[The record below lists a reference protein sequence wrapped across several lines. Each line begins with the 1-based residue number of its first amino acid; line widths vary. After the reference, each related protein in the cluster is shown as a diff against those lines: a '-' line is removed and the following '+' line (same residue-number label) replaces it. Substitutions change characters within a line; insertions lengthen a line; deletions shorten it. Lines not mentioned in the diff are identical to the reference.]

1 LNAIAASSTP
11 QRDEEKVIQSAHEHP
26 GTSITQGIAGR
37 GPVAGLRV
45 LDAGNMIAGPL
56 AATQLADF
64 GADVIKIELPGI
76 GDSMRHWAPMKEGR
90 SLWWKVIGRNKR
102 LITLALSK
110 PRGQALFKQLVRNTD
125 VLIENF
131 RPGTFERWGLGFAEL
146 SKINPRLVMVRV
158 SGFGQTGPYAKRG
171 GYGTIAE
178 AFSGIP
184 SFTGFPDR
192 PPTLP
197 GFPMAD
203 SVASTFAAM
212 SAMFGIYHRDNGDGT
227 GQEIDVSLYE
237 PLFRLVESQVIGF
250 DQLGIVKTRQG
261 NRLAEDSP
269 RNTYETR
276 DGRWIGI
283 SASSQRTFER
293 LASAMGMPELATDP
307 RFIDNKLR
315 CDNDVA
321 LDEIIGRWFRERD
334 CDALMQMFE
343 EAEVVAGPVLDI
355 RDIVDDPHYAARQN
369 IVSVPDEDFG
379 SVRMQGV
386 VPRFVETPGEVR
398 HSGRALG
405 ADNDDVYLN
414 MLGLSRTELEQLK
427 SEGIV

>member
-1 LNAIAASSTP
+1 MSDSASSTQAP
-11 QRDEEKVIQSAHEHP
+11 R
-26 GTSITQGIAGR
+26 GR
-37 GPVAGLRV
+37 SGPLAGLRV
-45 LDAGNMIAGPL
+45 IDAGNMIAGPL

-64 GADVIKIELPGI
+64 GADVIKVELPGI
-76 GDSMRHWAPMKEGR
+76 GDSMRHWTPMKEGK

-102 LITLALSK
+102 LITLTLST
-110 PRGQALFKQLVRNTD
+110 PRGQKLFRELVRTAD
-125 VLIENF
+125 IVIENY
-131 RPGTFERWGLGFAEL
+131 RPGTFERWGMGYADLA
-146 SKINPRLVMVRV
+146 KINPGLVMVRV

-184 SFTGFPDR
+184 SFTGAADR

-212 SAMFGIYHRDNGDGT
+212 SAMFAIYNRDHGGGN

-250 DQLGIVKTRQG
+250 DQLGIVKQRQG

-293 LASAMGMPELATDP
+293 LAAALDMPELVTDP
-307 RFIDNKLR
+307 RFVDNAAR
-315 CDNDVA
+315 CANDAV
-321 LDEIIGRWFRERD
+321 LDATIAAWFRQRD
-334 CDALMQMFE
+334 CDAIMAHFD

-355 RDIVDDPHYAARQN
+355 RDIFKDPHYSARQN
-369 IVSVPDEDFG
+369 IVSVADGDFG
-379 SVRMQGV
+379 TVRMQGV
-386 VPRFVETPGEVR
+386 TPKFARTPGEVR
-398 HSGRALG
+398 HSGGALG
-405 ADNDDVYLN
+405 ADNRAIFIDE
-414 MLGLSRTELEQLK
+414 LGLSEAEFSALRE
-427 SEGIV
+427 EGII

>member
-1 LNAIAASSTP
+1 MPSRSQISSPAS
-11 QRDEEKVIQSAHEHP
+11 A
-26 GTSITQGIAGR
+26 TSPSPR
-37 GPVAGLRV
+37 KGPLVGLRV

-64 GADVIKIELPGI
+64 GADVIKLELPGT
-76 GDSMRHWAPMKEGR
+76 GDSMRHWAPMKDGL

-102 LITLALSK
+102 LITLTLSK
-110 PRGQALFKQLVRNTD
+110 PRGQELFRELVRD
-125 VLIENF
+125 SDILIENY
-131 RPGTFERWGLGFAEL
+131 RPGTFERWGLGYKEL
-146 SKINPRLVMVRV
+146 AQINPKLVMVRV

-212 SAMFGIYHRDNGDGT
+212 SAMFAIYNRDNGDGR

-250 DQLGIVKTRQG
+250 DQLGIVKQRQG

-276 DGRWIGI
+276 DGQWVGV

-293 LASAMGMPELATDP
+293 LTAAMDMPELITDP
-307 RFIDNKLR
+307 RFVDNSSR
-315 CDNDVA
+315 CTNDVA
-321 LDEIIGRWFRERD
+321 LDAMIAGWFKQRD
-334 CDALMQMFE
+334 CDAVMALFE

-355 RDIVDDPHYAARQN
+355 SEIVKDPHYLAREN
-369 IVSVPDEDFG
+369 IVSVPDDDFG
-379 SVRMQGV
+379 RVRMQGV
-386 VPRFVETPGEVR
+386 VPKFQGTPGEVR

-405 ADNDDVYLN
+405 ADNRAIFID
-414 MLGLSRTELEQLK
+414 MLGVTEAEFLALQA
-427 SEGIV
+427 EGVI

>member
-1 LNAIAASSTP
+1 MNESTTTRTATPSTKRAGPLN
-11 QRDEEKVIQSAHEHP
+11 
-26 GTSITQGIAGR
+26 
-37 GPVAGLRV
+37 GLRV
-45 LDAGNMIAGPL
+45 IDAGTMIAGPL

-64 GADVIKIELPGI
+64 GADVIKVELPDT
-76 GDSMRHWAPMKEGR
+76 GDSMRHWAPMKDGC

-102 LITLALSK
+102 LITLTLSR
-110 PRGQALFKQLVRNTD
+110 PEGQEIFRDLVRGAD
-125 VLIENF
+125 IVIENY
-131 RPGTFERWGLGFAEL
+131 RPGTFERWGLGYKEL
-146 SKINPRLVMVRV
+146 SAINPGLVLVRV

-212 SAMFGIYHRDNGDGT
+212 SAMFAIYHRDHHGGK

-237 PLFRLVESQVIGF
+237 PLFRLVEAQVIGF
-250 DQLGIVKTRQG
+250 DQLGIVKQRQG

-269 RNTYETR
+269 RNTYRTR

-293 LASAMGMPELATDP
+293 LAKAIGMAELIKDP
-307 RFIDNKLR
+307 RFSNNSAR
-315 CDNDVA
+315 CTNDVA
-321 LDEIIGRWFRERD
+321 LDEKIAQWFEQRD
-334 CDALMQMFE
+334 CDDVMRLFE
-343 EAEVVAGPVLDI
+343 QADVVAGPVLDV
-355 RDIVDDPHYAARQN
+355 RDIFKDPHYLARQN
-369 IVSVPDEDFG
+369 IVKVKDDDFG
-379 SVRMQGV
+379 EVKMQGV
-386 VPRFVETPGEVR
+386 VPKFADTPGGVR
-398 HSGRALG
+398 HAGRGLG
-405 ADNDDVYLN
+405 ADNRAVYIDE
-414 MLGLSRTELEQLK
+414 MGMSEQRFSQLLA
-427 SEGIV
+427 SGVI

>member
-1 LNAIAASSTP
+1 M
-11 QRDEEKVIQSAHEHP
+11 RRK
-26 GTSITQGIAGR
+26 

-76 GDSMRHWAPMKEGR
+76 GDSMRHWAPLKEGH

-110 PRGQALFKQLVRNTD
+110 PRGQALFRDLVRDTD
-125 VLIENF
+125 ILIENF
-131 RPGTFERWGLGFAEL
+131 RPGTFERWGLGFEDL
-146 SKINPRLVMVRV
+146 RKINPRLVMVRV

-178 AFSGIP
+178 AFSGVP

-197 GFPMAD
+197 GFPLAD
-203 SVASTFAAM
+203 STAATFSAMAAM
-212 SAMFGIYHRDNGDGT
+212 MAIYNRDNGDGT

-250 DQLGIVKTRQG
+250 DQLGIVKQRQG
-261 NRLAEDSP
+261 NRLSEDSP
-269 RNTYETR
+269 RNTYQTR
-276 DGRWIGI
+276 DGRWVGI

-293 LASAMGMPELATDP
+293 LALAMDMPELIQDP
-307 RFIDNKLR
+307 RFIDNASR
-315 CDNDVA
+315 CEHDVA
-321 LDEIIGRWFRERD
+321 LDILIAEWFRQRD
-334 CDALMQMFE
+334 CEDLMNLFE
-343 EAEVVAGPVLDI
+343 RAEVVAGPVLDI
-355 RDIVDDPHYAARQN
+355 RDIVKDPQYIAREN
-369 IVSVPDEDFG
+369 IVSVADDDFG
-379 SVRMQGV
+379 SVRMQNV
-386 VPRFVETPGEVR
+386 VPRFLGTPGEVR

-405 ADNDDVYLN
+405 ADNHEVYTQ
-414 MLGLSRTELEQLK
+414 MLGLSDAEFEALQA
-427 SEGIV
+427 EGII

>member
-1 LNAIAASSTP
+1 M
-11 QRDEEKVIQSAHEHP
+11 
-26 GTSITQGIAGR
+26 
-37 GPVAGLRV
+37 GPLKGLRV

-56 AATQLADF
+56 AATQLAGF
-64 GADVIKIELPGI
+64 GADVIKVEMPDV

-110 PRGQALFKQLVRNTD
+110 PKAQELFKQLVRDTD
-125 VLIENF
+125 ILIENF

-197 GFPMAD
+197 GFPLAD
-203 SVASTFAAM
+203 SVASTFSAM
-212 SAMFGIYHRDNGDGT
+212 SAMFAVYNRDHGDGK

-261 NRLAEDSP
+261 NRLSEDSP
-269 RNTYETR
+269 RNTYQTR

-293 LASAMGMPELATDP
+293 LAESMGMPELVTDP
-307 RFIDNKLR
+307 RFVDNTSR
-315 CDNDVA
+315 CAHDVA
-321 LDEIIGRWFRERD
+321 LDEIIANWFKQRD
-334 CDALMQMFE
+334 CDDLMALFE
-343 EAEVVAGPVLDI
+343 RAEVVAGPVLDI
-355 RDIVDDPHYAARQN
+355 RDIATDPQYIARQN
-369 IVSVPDEDFG
+369 IVSVPDDDFG
-379 SVRMQGV
+379 SVKMQGV
-386 VPRFVETPGEVR
+386 VPRFLGTPGEVR
-398 HSGRALG
+398 HAGRALG
-405 ADNDDVYLN
+405 ADNVEVFTQL
-414 MLGLSRTELEQLK
+414 LGLTTDELKALQE
-427 SEGIV
+427 EGVI

>member
-1 LNAIAASSTP
+1 MAEQPAAP
-11 QRDEEKVIQSAHEHP
+11 GKVGKSAKR
-26 GTSITQGIAGR
+26 AG
-37 GPVAGLRV
+37 PLQGLRV
-45 LDAGNMIAGPL
+45 IDAGTMIAGPL

-64 GADVIKIELPGI
+64 GADVIKIEMPGV
-76 GDSMRHWAPMKEGR
+76 GDSIRSWAPLKEGR

-102 LITLALSK
+102 LITLSLSS
-110 PRGQALFKQLVRNTD
+110 PEGQEIFRTLARTADIV
-125 VLIENF
+125 IENY
-131 RPGTFERWGLGFAEL
+131 RPGTFERWGLGYADL
-146 SKINPRLVMVRV
+146 ARINPGLVLVRV

-212 SAMFGIYHRDNGDGT
+212 AAMFALYNRDHDSGR

-250 DQLGIVKTRQG
+250 DQLGIVKKRQG

-269 RNTYETR
+269 RNTFRTS
-276 DGRWIGI
+276 DDRWIGI

-293 LASAMGMPELATDP
+293 LAKAMDMPELIDDP
-307 RFIDNKLR
+307 RFVDNASR

-321 LDEIIGRWFRERD
+321 LDTLIAQWFEKRSASDVLALFERAD
-334 CDALMQMFE
+334 
-343 EAEVVAGPVLDI
+343 VVAGPVLDI
-355 RDIVDDPHYAARQN
+355 RDIFADPHYQARQN
-369 IVSVPDEDFG
+369 IVRVEDDDFG
-379 SVRMQGV
+379 SVRMQGA
-386 VPRFVETPGEVR
+386 VPRFNETPGEVR
-398 HSGRALG
+398 HAGRALG
-405 ADNDDVYLN
+405 ADNRDVYVGE
-414 MLGLSRTELEQLK
+414 LGLTEARFAELL
-427 SEGIV
+427 GRGVI

>member
-1 LNAIAASSTP
+1 MTTASQASPSLSEPSTAT
-11 QRDEEKVIQSAHEHP
+11 RK
-26 GTSITQGIAGR
+26 
-37 GPVAGLRV
+37 GPLVGLRV

-64 GADVIKIELPGI
+64 GAEVIKLELPGV
-76 GDSMRHWAPMKEGR
+76 GDSMRHWTPMKDGL

-102 LITLALSK
+102 LITLTLSK
-110 PRGQALFKQLVRNTD
+110 PRGQELFRELVRKSD
-125 VLIENF
+125 ILIENY
-131 RPGTFERWGLGFAEL
+131 RPGTFERWGLGYAEL
-146 SKINPRLVMVRV
+146 AKINPRLVMVRV

-212 SAMFGIYHRDNGDGT
+212 SAMFAVYNRDHGDGR

-250 DQLGIVKTRQG
+250 DQLGIVKQRQG
-261 NRLAEDSP
+261 NRLSEDSP
-269 RNTYETR
+269 RNTYQTS
-276 DGRWIGI
+276 DGRWVGI

-293 LASAMGMPELATDP
+293 LAAAMGMPELITDP
-307 RFIDNKLR
+307 RFVDNALR
-315 CDNDVA
+315 CANDVA
-321 LDEIIGRWFRERD
+321 LDTLIAAWFKTRR
-334 CDALMQMFE
+334 CDDVMALFE
-343 EAEVVAGPVLDI
+343 EAEVVAGPVLNI
-355 RDIVDDPHYAARQN
+355 GDIVKDPHYLAREN
-369 IVSVPDEDFG
+369 IVSVQDDDFG

-386 VPRFVETPGEVR
+386 VPKFQDTPGEVR

-405 ADNDDVYLN
+405 ADNRAIFIDE
-414 MLGLSRTELEQLK
+414 LGVTEAEFAALLA
-427 SEGIV
+427 EGVI

>member
-1 LNAIAASSTP
+1 MEQQSMRTESPPPDRPNA
-11 QRDEEKVIQSAHEHP
+11 
-26 GTSITQGIAGR
+26 
-37 GPVAGLRV
+37 GPLRGLRV

-64 GADVIKIELPGI
+64 GADVIKVELPGL
-76 GDSMRHWAPMKEGR
+76 GDSMRHWAPTKEGR

-110 PRGQALFKQLVRNTD
+110 PRGQELFKQLVAHSD
-125 VLIENF
+125 IVIENF
-131 RPGTFERWGLGFAEL
+131 RPGTFERWGLGYSDL
-146 SKINPRLVMVRV
+146 SKVKPGLVMVRV
-158 SGFGQTGPYAKRG
+158 SGFGQTGPYSQRG

-178 AFSGIP
+178 AFSGVP

-197 GFPMAD
+197 GFPLAD
-203 SVASTFAAM
+203 SVAATFSAMAAM
-212 SAMFGIYHRDNGDGT
+212 FAIYNRDHRAGE

-250 DQLGIVKTRQG
+250 DQLGIVKGRQG

-269 RNTYETR
+269 RNTYLTR

-293 LASAMGMPELATDP
+293 LAEAMGMPELISDP
-307 RFIDNKLR
+307 RFVNNTAR
-315 CDNDVA
+315 CENDVA
-321 LDEIIGRWFRERD
+321 LDEIIAAWFKQRD
-334 CDALMQMFE
+334 CDDVMQLFE
-343 EAEVVAGPVLDI
+343 KAEVVAGPVLDI
-355 RDIVDDPHYAARQN
+355 RDIVKDPQYLARQN
-369 IVSVPDEDFG
+369 ILSVPDADFG

-386 VPRFVETPGEVR
+386 VPKFSKTPGEVR
-398 HSGRALG
+398 HSGGALG
-405 ADNDDVYLN
+405 ADNEWVYRQL
-414 MLGLSRTELEQLK
+414 LGLPLADYEALIQ
-427 SEGIV
+427 EGVI

>member
-1 LNAIAASSTP
+1 
-11 QRDEEKVIQSAHEHP
+11 
-26 GTSITQGIAGR
+26 
-37 GPVAGLRV
+37 
-45 LDAGNMIAGPL
+45 MIAGPL

-64 GADVIKIELPGI
+64 GADVIKIEMPDI

-110 PRGQALFKQLVRNTD
+110 PKAQELFKQLVRDTD
-125 VLIENF
+125 ILIENF

-197 GFPMAD
+197 GFPLAD
-203 SVASTFAAM
+203 SVASTFSAM
-212 SAMFGIYHRDNGDGT
+212 SAMFAVYNRDHGDGK

-269 RNTYETR
+269 RNTYQTR

-293 LASAMGMPELATDP
+293 LAESMGMPELVTDP
-307 RFIDNKLR
+307 RFVDNTSR
-315 CDNDVA
+315 CEHDVA
-321 LDEIIGRWFRERD
+321 LDEIIANWFKQRD
-334 CDALMQMFE
+334 CDDLMALFE
-343 EAEVVAGPVLDI
+343 RAEVVAGPVLDI
-355 RDIVDDPHYAARQN
+355 RDIATDPQYIARRN
-369 IVSVPDEDFG
+369 IVSVPDDDFG
-379 SVRMQGV
+379 SVKMQGV
-386 VPRFVETPGEVR
+386 VPRFLGTPGEVR
-398 HSGRALG
+398 HSGRGLG
-405 ADNDDVYLN
+405 ADNVEVFTQL
-414 MLGLSRTELEQLK
+414 LGLTTDELKALQE
-427 SEGIV
+427 EGVI

>member
-1 LNAIAASSTP
+1 MSKPGRKSGPLTGM
-11 QRDEEKVIQSAHEHP
+11 RVI
-26 GTSITQGIAGR
+26 
-37 GPVAGLRV
+37 
-45 LDAGNMIAGPL
+45 DAGNMIAGPL

-64 GADVIKIELPGI
+64 GAEVIKVELPGI
-76 GDSMRHWAPMKEGR
+76 GDSMRHWTPMKDGR

-102 LITLALSK
+102 LVTLTLSK
-110 PRGQALFKQLVRNTD
+110 PRGQELFRQLAAGADIV
-125 VLIENF
+125 IENY
-131 RPGTFERWGLGFAEL
+131 RPGTFERWGLGYAEL
-146 SKINPRLVMVRV
+146 AKVNPGLVMVRV

-212 SAMFGIYHRDNGDGT
+212 SAMFAIYNRDHNGGR

-250 DQLGIVKTRQG
+250 DQLGIVKERQG

-293 LASAMGMPELATDP
+293 LAAAMGMPELVSDP
-307 RFIDNKLR
+307 RFADNASR
-315 CDNDVA
+315 CANDVE
-321 LDEIIGRWFRERD
+321 LDTILARWFRERD
-334 CDALMQMFE
+334 CGAIMALFE
-343 EAEVVAGPVLDI
+343 QAEVVAGPVLDI
-355 RDIVDDPHYAARQN
+355 ADIFKDPHYAARRN
-369 IVSVPDEDFG
+369 IVSVRDEDFG

-386 VPRFVETPGEVR
+386 VPRFVETPGEIR
-398 HSGRALG
+398 HSGGALG
-405 ADNDDVYLN
+405 ADNREVFIDE
-414 MLGLSRTELEQLK
+414 LGLSAGEFAALQA
-427 SEGIV
+427 EGVI